1 MIRIITCSASVCVS
15 LAAPGTN
22 ALAHPSAATSNGVGT
37 QTPMI
42 FFSGVAGVIREV
54 VKAAQIGMLHGLIG
68 RHGSGCAVG
77 QNGAL
82 MHHRDAI

>member
-1 MIRIITCSASVCVS
+1 MIHIITCSASVCLS
-15 LAAPGTN
+15 IAAPWAN
-22 ALAHPSAATSNGVGT
+22 AMTQPTAATSNSVGT
-37 QTPMI
+37 KTLVI
-42 FFSGVAGVIREV
+42 FFSGVAGAIRKV